1 MNSNSLRPLIREMLL
16 IERSTLPPGVDL
28 YHRSGKTFKVGD
40 IIDGSYASK
49 SRNASIAEIALE
61 MIRKSEI
68 EKSWQND
75 WRSKN
80 PPKGRGKK
88 RVEIPAPPVPD
99 DFDTG
104 PSRLTSVFASLV
116 PRSRFM
122 NYGKLYRVK
131 IVGDVY
137 KIANSRIIDEIHNKS
152 YQASNDYSDYDKDGR
167 IQGVMWAISHLAHR
181 YFEQDVKITKYNLD
195 DIEIYAPK
203 MQVVEVIEEEGKV
216 IAGNKYVTDSPITV
230 EVPYAPNE
238 NDSRKLEEE
247 GFKIS
252 PGSYKTILTIP
263 AGTVI
268 NFASITKRDNKKD
281 FEYNFAL
288 KMMVISFDNV
298 PDYYARIYSSDD
310 ATKLY
315 KLARSGKL
323 KQVK

>member
-1 MNSNSLRPLIREMLL
+1 
-16 IERSTLPPGVDL
+16 
-28 YHRSGKTFKVGD
+28 
-40 IIDGSYASK
+40 
-49 SRNASIAEIALE
+49 
-61 MIRKSEI
+61 
-68 EKSWQND
+68 
-75 WRSKN
+75 
-80 PPKGRGKK
+80 
-88 RVEIPAPPVPD
+88 
-99 DFDTG
+99 
-104 PSRLTSVFASLV
+104 
-116 PRSRFM
+116 M

-137 KIANSRIIDEIHNKS
+137 KIADSRLIDEIHNKTYDADYYS
-152 YQASNDYSDYDKDGR
+152 ENDKEGR
-167 IQGVMWAISHLAHR
+167 VRGVMYAISYLAHR

-216 IAGNKYVTDSPITV
+216 ITGNKYVSDSPITV
-230 EVPYAPNE
+230 RISYIPNE

-247 GFKIS
+247 GFTIS
-252 PGSYKTILTIP
+252 PGDYDADLTIP

-288 KMMVISFDNV
+288 KMIVISFDNV
-298 PDYYARIYSSDD
+298 PDYYARIYNSDD

-315 KLARSGKL
+315 KLARSGAL